1 MYGMNRQR
9 FDYQTAKDIAAT
21 IARSNNRVYL
31 TADSLL
37 LNIMSDS
44 GANEY
49 SIVMRIDDLD
59 VCLKKSLERLL
70 KRRKYRR
77 ALGNL
82 CGIDLFV
89 DSND

>member
-1 MYGMNRQR
+1 MNRQR
-9 FDYQTAKDIAAT
+9 IDDQTAKDIAAT

-44 GANEY
+44 GAHEY
-49 SIVMRIDDLD
+49 WIVMRIDDLD

>member
-1 MYGMNRQR
+1 
-9 FDYQTAKDIAAT
+9 
-21 IARSNNRVYL
+21 
-31 TADSLL
+31 
-37 LNIMSDS
+37 MSDS

-49 SIVMRIDDLD
+49 LIVVRIDDVD
-59 VCLKKSLERLL
+59 VCLKKSLERIL

-89 DSND
+89 DSYD

>member
-9 FDYQTAKDIAAT
+9 INDQTAKDIAAT

-49 SIVMRIDDLD
+49 WIVMRIDDLD

>member
-9 FDYQTAKDIAAT
+9 IDDQTAKDIAAT

-49 SIVMRIDDLD
+49 LIVVRIDDVD
-59 VCLKKSLERLL
+59 VCLKKSLERIL

-89 DSND
+89 DSYD

>member
-1 MYGMNRQR
+1 
-9 FDYQTAKDIAAT
+9 
-21 IARSNNRVYL
+21 
-31 TADSLL
+31 
-37 LNIMSDS
+37 MSDS

-49 SIVMRIDDLD
+49 WIVMRIDDLD
-59 VCLKKSLERLL
+59 VCLKKSLEMLL